1 MFNNIQV
8 NQYFQKLGG
17 NLRMSNV
24 MEQTKQKLKMTPS
37 EAMVETLV
45 KEGVNDI
52 YGILG
57 SAFMDMLDLLPA
69 AGINFVPVRH
79 EQSSAHIADAYTR
92 VSGVAGVVIGQNGP
106 GITNMVTSVA
116 AANHA
121 HTPMVVISP
130 SAGTPTI
137 GWDGFQEADQVS
149 IFKAITKETVRVTHP
164 SRVAET
170 LRTAFRIAYAERGP
184 VLYDIPRDYFYGE
197 LEDYILEPHQYR
209 VSERGAG
216 NPEQIEQAI
225 KLLKHAKN
233 PVILSGRGTVDS
245 DGVDVVQQIA
255 EHLTA
260 PVAVSYMHNDAFPNN
275 HELAVGPIGYMGA
288 KSAMHALKE
297 ADVLLA
303 IGTRLSVFGT
313 LPSYDIDYFP
323 KDADIIQIDINPRN
337 IARTHPVEV
346 GIIGDAK
353 AASEAIYAGL
363 SKENRNKDTARLE
376 KISQLKEEWNKELI
390 DLAMVEGTPINPRR
404 ALLELRKAL
413 PDSTMISTDIGNV
426 SSTANAYLTFNKP
439 RRHIAALTFGNCG
452 FAYPAAIGAK
462 MADPNSPSVAIVGD
476 GAWGMSLHEVSTAV
490 EQNIPVIAC
499 VFNNASWG
507 AEKKNQVD
515 YYDNR
520 FIGSDIEGPNF
531 AEVAESMGA
540 LGFTVDQ
547 AEDVGPTIQKALE
560 ANKPTVINI
569 KVDGTLLA
577 PPFRKDAL
585 KMPTRFLDKYKHLDY
600 EEWKE

>member
-1 MFNNIQV
+1 
-8 NQYFQKLGG
+8 
-17 NLRMSNV
+17 MSKV
-24 MEQTKQKLKMTPS
+24 MKKTKQKVKMTPS
-37 EAMVETLV
+37 EAIVETLV
-45 KEGVNDI
+45 KENVKEV

-57 SAFMDMLDLLPA
+57 SAFMDMLDLMPT
-69 AGINFVPVRH
+69 AGIDFMPVRH
-79 EQSSAHIADAYTR
+79 EQSAAHIADGYTR
-92 VSGVAGVVIGQNGP
+92 VSDVAGVVVGQNGP

-116 AANHA
+116 AANMA

-130 SAGTPTI
+130 SAGTPSI

-149 IFKAITKETVRVTHP
+149 IFKAITKETVEVTHP
-164 SRVAET
+164 SRVADT

-209 VSERGAG
+209 SSERGAG
-216 NPEQIEQAI
+216 DPAKIEEAVE
-225 KLLKHAKN
+225 LLKNAEN

-245 DGVDVVQQIA
+245 NGTDVVQKIA

-275 HELAVGPIGYMGA
+275 HELAVGPIGYMGSKA
-288 KSAMHALKE
+288 AMHSMKE

-323 KDADIIQIDINPRN
+323 KDADIIQIDINPRH

-353 AASEAIYAGL
+353 SATEAIYEQL
-363 SKENRNKDTARLE
+363 SQEHRSKNTERLE
-376 KISQLKEEWNKELI
+376 VIAKHNEEWEKELH
-390 DLAMVEGTPINPRR
+390 DLAMEEGDPINPRR
-404 ALLELRKAL
+404 ALLELRKAF
-413 PDSTMISTDIGNV
+413 PDNTMISSDIGNV
-426 SSTANAYLTFNKP
+426 SSTANAYMTFNQP

-462 MADPNSPSVAIVGD
+462 LAEPESPSVAIVGD

-499 VFNNASWG
+499 VFNNKQWG

-515 YYDNR
+515 YYDDR
-520 FIGSDIEGPNF
+520 YVGSDIEGPQF
-531 AEVAESMGA
+531 AQVAEAMGA
-540 LGFTVDQ
+540 VGITVDKV
-547 AEDVGPTIQKALE
+547 EDLPAAYQKALD
-560 ANKPTVINI
+560 AKKPVVMDIM
-569 KVDGTLLA
+569 VDGTMLA

-585 KMPTRFLDKYKHLDY
+585 KMPTRYLDKYKHLDY
-600 EEWKE
+600 EEWK